1 MSPPGKLLQQQHS
14 LISLSLWNG
23 GHIGQKQES
32 KISRKRGKIRICTG
46 NPSALSGCFSRTR
59 AAAEE
64 ERTFCYELTVDGKD
78 TVTVQKGDIITV
90 TCTLERTDAAQE
102 YLMYA
107 MQDEISYDSSCLRLI
122 EDSVMT
128 KNEIQTTDIAIQ
140 DDMRRFYVNY
150 VSMEGGSLW
159 KEKVLLGNFQMEVTG
174 EKGETQITSE
184 DFLVSKEDGTDSF
197 FCKAK
202 DLTVIIVSEDQAS
215 SGTDETDETDG
226 TQESEGTDGEETEKP
241 ENTGFH
247 WYWLLIILL
256 LLLLL
261 YGIRRK
267 IRNTRSKGL

>member
-1 MSPPGKLLQQQHS
+1 MDKNRKAKYHRKGEKL
-14 LISLSLWNG
+14 G
-23 GHIGQKQES
+23 F
-32 KISRKRGKIRICTG
+32 
-46 NPSALSGCFSRTR
+46 ALGIFLLCLAAFSRTG
-59 AAAEE
+59 AAAKE

-128 KNEIQTTDIAIQ
+128 KNEVQTTDIAIQ
-140 DDMRRFYVNY
+140 DDMRRFYMNY

-174 EKGETQITSE
+174 ESGETQITSE

-202 DLTVIIVSEDQAS
+202 DLTVIIVSEDQLS

-226 TQESEGTDGEETEKP
+226 TQEAEGTDGEETEKP

-247 WYWLLIILL
+247 WYW
-256 LLLLL
+256 
-261 YGIRRK
+261 
-267 IRNTRSKGL
+267 

>member
-1 MSPPGKLLQQQHS
+1 MDKNRKAKYHGKGEKFGFALGILL
-14 LISLSLWNG
+14 LCL
-23 GHIGQKQES
+23 
-32 KISRKRGKIRICTG
+32 
-46 NPSALSGCFSRTR
+46 AAFSRTR

-159 KEKVLLGNFQMEVTG
+159 KERVLLGNFQMEVTG
-174 EKGETQITSE
+174 ESGKTHVISE
-184 DFLVSKEDGTDSF
+184 NFLVSKKDGTDSY
-197 FCKAK
+197 FCEAK
-202 DLTVIIVSEDQAS
+202 DLTVIIAQEDQAS
-215 SGTDETDETDG
+215 SETGETGTDATEK
-226 TQESEGTDGEETEKP
+226 TQETEGTDGEESEKP
-241 ENTGFH
+241 QDPAEGDSIFGKCLMGI
-247 WYWLLIILL
+247 LLTVILL
-256 LLLLL
+256 LLLLAAIIL
-261 YGIRRK
+261 HCRK
-267 IRNTRSKGL
+267 RHSRK